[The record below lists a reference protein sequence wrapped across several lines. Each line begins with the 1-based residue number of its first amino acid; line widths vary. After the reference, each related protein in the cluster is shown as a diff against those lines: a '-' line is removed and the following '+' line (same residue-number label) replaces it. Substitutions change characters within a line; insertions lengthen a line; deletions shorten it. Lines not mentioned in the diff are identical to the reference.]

1 MSGLTPQKFLSAK
14 LLLNNVKKL
23 VDEIDKEA
31 LISISEAEE
40 IKGRGFL
47 KPAL

>member
-1 MSGLTPQKFLSAK
+1 M
-14 LLLNNVKKL
+14 
-23 VDEIDKEA
+23 DEIDKEA